1 MDASAKV
8 PDYRKLSA
16 AQQQRVQALVEMTR
30 KQDPGR
36 HRRFAVFPA
45 AQMYRNSPNDLG
57 M

>member
-36 HRRFAVFPA
+36 HRRFAVFPD
-45 AQMYRNSPNDLG
+45 AQMYRNSSNDLG